1 MPQYKN
7 DVVRGQREAMKMV
20 KGLIKPCELS
30 ETQICFAESKILT
43 KYIPSDYSPS
53 CGICEGSWRKEQ
65 GRNHCFYVG
74 QTWKLSA
81 ILLGM
86 L

>member
-30 ETQICFAESKILT
+30 ETQIVLQRVKF
-43 KYIPSDYSPS
+43 SPS
-53 CGICEGSWRKEQ
+53 IFPLIIPPVVESVRVAGGRSREGTTALCWPNME
-65 GRNHCFYVG
+65 
-74 QTWKLSA
+74 T
-81 ILLGM
+81 
-86 L
+86 